1 MTLRLIRA
9 VCASLL
15 LSFALAACGGGE
27 GVDVNPATAADT
39 ASTSTGSTSTTGSIS
54 RASISGT
61 PANSVTVGA
70 QYSFTP
76 TASDSDGGTLT
87 YSISSVPAWATF
99 NTATGQLSGSPKATD
114 VGTTSGIVI
123 SVVDGTATASLPPF
137 SLNVV
142 STAAAGPATA
152 KVTWVAPTENNN
164 GTALTDLAG
173 YYVHYG
179 TSESD
184 LSEVVQVASASTLSY
199 VVTGLAT
206 GTTWYFA
213 VSAYTTGGEQSA
225 LSAISS
231 KTL

>member
-27 GVDVNPATAADT
+27 GVDVNPATAEDT
-39 ASTSTGSTSTTGSIS
+39 GSTTSTGTIT

-61 PANSVTVGA
+61 PASSITVGT

-87 YSISSVPAWATF
+87 YSISNVPAWATF
-99 NTATGQLSGSPKATD
+99 NAATGQLSGSPKATD
-114 VGTTSGIVI
+114 VGTTTGIVI

-152 KVTWVAPTENNN
+152 KITWVAPTENNN

>member
-1 MTLRLIRA
+1 LTLRLIRA

-39 ASTSTGSTSTTGSIS
+39 GSTTSTGSIA

-61 PANSVTVGA
+61 PANSVTVGT

-76 TASDSDGGTLT
+76 IASDSDGGTLT
-87 YSISSVPAWATF
+87 YSISNVPAWATF
-99 NTATGQLSGSPKATD
+99 NAATGQLSGSPKATD
-114 VGTTSGIVI
+114 VGTTTGIVI
-123 SVVDGTATASLPPF
+123 SVADGTATASLPPF
-137 SLNVV
+137 SINVV

>member
-1 MTLRLIRA
+1 LTLRLIRA

-27 GVDVNPATAADT
+27 GVDVNPATAEDT
-39 ASTSTGSTSTTGSIS
+39 GSTTSTGTIT

-61 PANSVTVGA
+61 PASSITVGT

-87 YSISSVPAWATF
+87 YSISNVPAWATF
-99 NTATGQLSGSPKATD
+99 NAATGQLSGSPKATD
-114 VGTTSGIVI
+114 VGTTTGIVI

-152 KVTWVAPTENNN
+152 KITWVAPTENNN

>member
-27 GVDVNPATAADT
+27 GVDVNPATAEDT
-39 ASTSTGSTSTTGSIS
+39 GSTTSTGSIT

-61 PANSVTVGA
+61 PANSVTVGT

-87 YSISSVPAWATF
+87 YSISNVPAWATF
-99 NTATGQLSGSPKATD
+99 NAATGQLSGSPKATD
-114 VGTTSGIVI
+114 VGTTTGIVI

-213 VSAYTTGGEQSA
+213 VSAYTSGGEQSE

-231 KTL
+231 KAL

>member
-27 GVDVNPATAADT
+27 GVDVNPATAEDT
-39 ASTSTGSTSTTGSIS
+39 GSTTSTGTIT

-61 PANSVTVGA
+61 PASSVTVGT

-87 YSISSVPAWATF
+87 YSISNVPAWATF
-99 NTATGQLSGSPKATD
+99 NAATGQLSGSPKATN
-114 VGTTSGIVI
+114 VGTTTGIVI

-152 KVTWVAPTENNN
+152 KITWVAPTENNN

-213 VSAYTTGGEQSA
+213 VSAYATGGEQSA

-231 KTL
+231 KAL

>member
-1 MTLRLIRA
+1 MN
-9 VCASLL
+9 
-15 LSFALAACGGGE
+15 
-27 GVDVNPATAADT
+27 VNPATAEDT
-39 ASTSTGSTSTTGSIS
+39 GSTTSTGSIT

-61 PANSVTVGA
+61 PANSVTVGT

-87 YSISSVPAWATF
+87 YSISNVPAWATF
-99 NTATGQLSGSPKATD
+99 NAATGQLSGSPKATD
-114 VGTTSGIVI
+114 VGTTTGIVI

-213 VSAYTTGGEQSA
+213 VSAYTSGGEQSA

-231 KTL
+231 KAL